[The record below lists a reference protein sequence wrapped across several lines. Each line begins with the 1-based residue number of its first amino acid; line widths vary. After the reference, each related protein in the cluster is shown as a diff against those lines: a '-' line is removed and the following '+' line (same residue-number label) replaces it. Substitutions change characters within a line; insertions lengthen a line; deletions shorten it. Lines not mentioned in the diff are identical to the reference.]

1 MGKEDANNEGRRM
14 KISRYRELSGAQA
27 TSQPGSY
34 GRVLLNRLG
43 LTSKRALDL
52 AEALALARV
61 QETYYARLTAK
72 TRFTAALVR
81 QMHQD
86 WLSDIY
92 EWAGEYRQVELEKD
106 GFRWPPAE
114 RVADNMLNFERGI
127 LRQHTPCN
135 PPALD
140 EVTKSIAIVHAELL
154 LIHPFRDGNGRLA
167 RWLADIMAAQAGYPA
182 PAYGFSGR
190 GSKKRRADYLLAVQQ
205 GYVENYLPLARF
217 FAEAILRRR
226 EVEG

>member
-1 MGKEDANNEGRRM
+1 M
-14 KISRYRELSGAQA
+14 KISRYRELAGPQA
-27 TSQPGSY
+27 TTQPGSH
-34 GRVLLNRLG
+34 GRILLNRSG

-52 AEALALARV
+52 AEAQALARA
-61 QETYYARLTAK
+61 QEAYYARLTAR
-72 TRFTAALVR
+72 TRFTAALIR
-81 QMHQD
+81 QMHQA
-86 WLSDIY
+86 WLGDIF

-127 LRQHTPCN
+127 LRQHTPRN
-135 PPALD
+135 PAAVQEVAL
-140 EVTKSIAIVHAELL
+140 SIAVVHAELL

-182 PAYGFSGR
+182 PAYRFSGR

-217 FAEAILRRR
+217 FAEAILRR
-226 EVEG
+226 EVES

>member
-1 MGKEDANNEGRRM
+1 M
-14 KISRYRELSGAQA
+14 KISRYRELAGPQA
-27 TSQPGSY
+27 ATQPDSH
-34 GRVLLNRLG
+34 GRVLLNQLG

-52 AEALALARV
+52 AEAQALARV
-61 QETYYARLTAK
+61 QETYYAHLTAE
-72 TRFTAALVR
+72 TRFTVALIR

-86 WLSDIY
+86 WLGGIF

-135 PPALD
+135 PAALD
-140 EVTKSIAIVHAELL
+140 EVAKSIAIVHAELL

-167 RWLADIMAAQAGYPA
+167 RWLADLMAAQAGYPA

-205 GYVENYLPLARF
+205 GYIENYLPLARF
-217 FAEAILRRR
+217 FAEAIFRRR
-226 EVEG
+226 EAED

>member
-1 MGKEDANNEGRRM
+1 M
-14 KISRYRELSGAQA
+14 KISRYREASGPQA
-27 TSQPGSY
+27 ATQPGSR

-52 AEALALARV
+52 AEAQALARV
-61 QETYYARLTAK
+61 QETYYARLTAE
-72 TRFTAALVR
+72 TRFTAALIR

-86 WLSDIY
+86 WLGSIY

-114 RVADNMLNFERGI
+114 RVADNMLNFERRI
-127 LRQHTPCN
+127 LRQHTPCQSA
-135 PPALD
+135 ALN
-140 EVTKSIAIVHAELL
+140 EVAASIAAVHAELL

-182 PAYGFSGR
+182 PAYGFSGQ

-205 GYVENYLPLARF
+205 GYLENYLPLARF
-217 FAEAILRRR
+217 FAAAILRR
-226 EVEG
+226 EAEG

>member
-1 MGKEDANNEGRRM
+1 MR
-14 KISRYRELSGAQA
+14 ISRYRELAGPQA
-27 TSQPGSY
+27 ATQPGSH

-52 AEALALARV
+52 AEAQALARV
-61 QETYYARLTAK
+61 QETYYACLTVR
-72 TRFTAALVR
+72 TRFTATLIR

-86 WLSDIY
+86 WLGSIY
-92 EWAGEYRQVELEKD
+92 DWAGQYRQVELEKG

-114 RVADNMLNFERGI
+114 RVADNMLNFEREI
-127 LRQHTPCN
+127 LRQHTPCKAA
-135 PPALD
+135 ALD
-140 EVTKSIAIVHAELL
+140 EVAMNIAVVHAEVL

-205 GYVENYLPLARF
+205 GYIQNYLLLARF
-217 FAEAILRRR
+217 FGEAILRRR
-226 EVEG
+226 ELEG

>member
-1 MGKEDANNEGRRM
+1 M
-14 KISRYRELSGAQA
+14 KISRYRELAGPQA
-27 TSQPGSY
+27 TTQPGSH

-52 AEALALARV
+52 AEAQALARA
-61 QETYYARLTAK
+61 QETYYARLTAR
-72 TRFTAALVR
+72 TRFTGALIR

-86 WLSDIY
+86 WLGSIY
-92 EWAGEYRQVELEKD
+92 AWAGEYRQVELEKD

-114 RVADNMLNFERGI
+114 RVADNILNFERRI
-127 LRQHTPCN
+127 LRRRTPCK
-135 PPALD
+135 PAALD
-140 EVTKSIAIVHAELL
+140 AVAMSIAIVHAELL

-182 PAYGFSGR
+182 PAYGFSGP
-190 GSKKRRADYLLAVQQ
+190 GSKKRRAEYLLAVQQ
-205 GYVENYLPLARF
+205 GYIENYLPLTRF

-226 EVEG
+226 EAEG